1 MPVPTL
7 KKQADGSLEVV
18 KPRDDIAPIF
28 IWESS
33 RFLFNCNQNVGPDDF
48 GMALQRVREYE
59 KNKGC
64 HWST

>member
-33 RFLFNCNQNVGPDDF
+33 RFLLDATNMWKDGLGWRNELGRTKGVTGVLVGYD
-48 GMALQRVREYE
+48 
-59 KNKGC
+59 
-64 HWST
+64 S